1 MDLKYCLEIYLLLS
15 LSHART
21 GYPFILIPGG
31 AIDIFEQDHQ
41 RVMVDPMLLIV

>member
-21 GYPFILIPGG
+21 GYPFILIPVVGV
-31 AIDIFEQDHQ
+31 IDLFE
-41 RVMVDPMLLIV
+41 